1 MRDCE
6 EELDLADDAET
17 VQEDLFEALV
27 QGVREYAIFMLSP
40 DGIVATWN
48 PGAERIKGYRAGEI
62 IGRHFSVFFPEEDVR
77 AGKPARELESAVRQG
92 FHREEGWR
100 VRKDGSR
107 FFASVVLTPLTGAG
121 GRLRGFAKVTRD
133 LTEPLRAEDARR
145 SLDEARQA
153 VRARDDFLAIASH
166 ELRTPLT
173 GLRLLVQSALRTPRQ
188 GGFAVPALLERL
200 QGVERYV
207 TRLERLVNG
216 LLDMTTISVGRLT
229 LAPTRFDLR
238 DLVREEVARR
248 EVEATERGGALALT
262 APDPLPGRWD
272 RDRLAEAVA
281 AVVGNAIKYG
291 GKAPV
296 HVRVE
301 RDGRWAAVVVEDR
314 GPGIAPEDQA
324 RVFER
329 FERAVPV
336 SHYGGFGIGL
346 WVARQIVTAHRGE
359 IEIHSAPG
367 KGSTFTIRVP
377 LETAAA

>member
-77 AGKPARELESAVRQG
+77 TGKPARELESAVRQG
-92 FHREEGWR
+92 CHREEGWR
-100 VRKDGSR
+100 IRKDGSR